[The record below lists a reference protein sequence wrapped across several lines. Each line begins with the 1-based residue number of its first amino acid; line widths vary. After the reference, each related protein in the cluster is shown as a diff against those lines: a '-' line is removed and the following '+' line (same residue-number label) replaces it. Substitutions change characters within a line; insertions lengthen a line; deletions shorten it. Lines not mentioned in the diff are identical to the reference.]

1 MRRASG
7 FADPVSWAVAIADK
21 RIQAIETTTTLG
33 NQDETRSRTGR
44 DCGKFMLEELSIAI
58 RESIH

>member
-1 MRRASG
+1 MRSASE
-7 FADPVSWAVAIADK
+7 FADPVSWAVAIAEK

-33 NQDETRSRTGR
+33 NHDETRSRSGR
-44 DCGKFMLEELSIAI
+44 DCGKFILKELSIAI